1 MSYFLGLPLAAS
13 LGVAALL
20 TPPTSEASAI
30 REVEATP
37 NTVINVQV
45 ARGVV
50 TLLQLP
56 DNDPMRFV
64 AVGRSADC
72 TKADDSWCVTAPAD
86 SNLIFAKPKSRA
98 SGTNNIEAVSAAG
111 RKYSFRLVV
120 GEERAATQ
128 RLVIRAAFRGSPA
141 LPGVLGSLSAGA
153 QGGAWGAAPGGAAQP
168 PIAVAPVAPVAPR
181 PPAIPLATV
190 IGREDPELV
199 ELRLQA
205 GPKVV
210 NSEYSLAIG
219 DRSTDIVPTAVFD
232 DALFTYLRM
241 PGNREVPAVF
251 HVSSDGEESMVNTR
265 MEEDLLV
272 VDRVSRQMRLRLG
285 NQVVSVFNDAFDVEG
300 RSVNKS
306 GVTVDGVQRTVR
318 PIPAPAAANAQ
329 ASPAALLQQLQ
340 KVRPR

>member
-1 MSYFLGLPLAAS
+1 MIQPVLLAIT
-13 LGVAALL
+13 AA
-20 TPPTSEASAI
+20 TASAAANAAPI
-30 REVEATP
+30 REVDATP
-37 NTVINVQV
+37 ITVITVQV

-56 DNDPMRFV
+56 EDDPMRFV

-72 TKADDSWCVTAPAD
+72 TKADDAWCVTAPTD

-128 RLVIRAAFRGSPA
+128 RLVVRTAFRGSPV
-141 LPGVLGSLSAGA
+141 LPGILGSLSAGA
-153 QGGAWGAAPGGAAQP
+153 PGGAWGAAPGGVQQP
-168 PIAVAPVAPVAPR
+168 PIAVVPVAPAAPR
-181 PPAIPLATV
+181 APAMPRATV
-190 IGREDPELV
+190 VGREDPELV

-232 DALFTYLRM
+232 DALFTYLRL

-251 HVSSDGEESMVNTR
+251 HVAADGEESMVNTR
-265 MEEDLLV
+265 MEDDLLV

-300 RSVNKS
+300 RSVNKT

-318 PIPAPAAANAQ
+318 PIPAPATANAQ

-340 KVRPR
+340 QVRPR